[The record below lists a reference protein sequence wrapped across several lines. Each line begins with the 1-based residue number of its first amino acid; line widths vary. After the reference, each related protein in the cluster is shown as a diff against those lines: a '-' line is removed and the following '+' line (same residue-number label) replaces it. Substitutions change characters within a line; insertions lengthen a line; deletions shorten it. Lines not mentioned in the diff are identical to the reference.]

1 VKPPQLYPKVF
12 AVCPHSL
19 PQDAEQALAGDS
31 AFRVVHRSC
40 YVTVKWLDVCV
51 RVSGQAVLV
60 VCAVAAWHPQ
70 ADAEQAV
77 MCQHCVPVS
86 GIGKLRSV

>member
-1 VKPPQLYPKVF
+1 MPTALVVRPSCRRNGGQLFTASSVKPPQLYPKVF
-12 AVCPHSL
+12 AVCPPSL

-51 RVSGQAVLV
+51 RVSAQRHMFCVLQV
-60 VCAVAAWHPQ
+60 LI
-70 ADAEQAV
+70 ET
-77 MCQHCVPVS
+77 
-86 GIGKLRSV
+86 